1 MVHKKRSVLITGVC
15 SPWGRKLVP
24 LLENDPEFD
33 VILGLDYKK
42 PDISLKRT
50 EFFQVDLHN
59 PLIAEL
65 IRTSEVDSVC
75 HLQFLDAYSHS
86 EEIFDLNVMG
96 AQDLLAAC
104 AAGEVPRVFFMS
116 DTRVYGASSSNP
128 CFLEET
134 ADFKG
139 KYRHPYV
146 RDRWEVEKLLA
157 KFSREYP
164 DVKVTILRFANVLG
178 PDVDTPM
185 RRYLEAPAV
194 PMVFGFDPM
203 FQFTHEEDVV
213 TALYHALKSE
223 SHGAFNISGQ
233 GALPIGQVLRLGRRV
248 PVPFGAPFLRM
259 SSFFVQKTPVAD
271 YIPMETDFLKYTFVG
286 DTTRMKEVLKFRP
299 KYTSKQTV
307 IDFFEHLRILGYVP
321 KRGEIETDP
330 EAHDLLQEYIQSMHR
345 LNKTIQGSL

>member
-1 MVHKKRSVLITGVC
+1 MIQKKRSVLITGVC
-15 SPWGRKLVP
+15 TPWGGKLAR
-24 LLENDPEFD
+24 LLENDPDFNI
-33 VILGLDYKK
+33 ILGLDYKK
-42 PDISLKRT
+42 PDFPLRKT

-65 IRTSEVDSVC
+65 IKTSEVDTVC
-75 HLQFLDAYSHS
+75 HLQFMDAYSHS

-96 AQDLLAAC
+96 AQSLLAAC
-104 AAGEVPRVFFMS
+104 AAGEVPRVLFMS
-116 DTRVYGASSSNP
+116 DTKVYGGSSRNP

-139 KYRHPYV
+139 QYRHPYV

-157 KFSREYP
+157 KFAREYP
-164 DVKVTILRFANVLG
+164 EIKTTILRFANILG

-213 TALYHALKSE
+213 AALYHALKSE
-223 SHGAFNISGQ
+223 AHGVFNVAGQ
-233 GALPIGQVLRLGRRV
+233 GAMPIGQVLRIGRRV

-259 SSFFVQKTPVAD
+259 SNFFVQKTPVAD
-271 YIPMETDFLKYTFVG
+271 YIPIETDFLKYTFVG
-286 DTTRMKEVLKFRP
+286 DTTRMKEVLGFKP

-307 IDFFEHLRILGYVP
+307 IDFFEHLRILGYIP
-321 KRGEIETDP
+321 KRGEIETAP
-330 EAHDLLQEYIQSMHR
+330 EAHDQLQEYINSMR
-345 LNKTIQGSL
+345 RINEAIQGLQ

>member
-1 MVHKKRSVLITGVC
+1 MVQKKRSVLVTGVC

-24 LLENDPEFD
+24 LLENDPEFE
-33 VILGLDYKK
+33 VILGLDYKA
-42 PDISLKRT
+42 PDFTLKRT

-65 IRTSEVDSVC
+65 IKTSEVDSVC

-96 AQDLLAAC
+96 VQDLLAAC
-104 AAGEVPRVFFMS
+104 AAGEVPKVLFMS
-116 DTRVYGASSSNP
+116 DTKVYGASSGNP
-128 CFLEET
+128 SFLEET

-139 KYRHPYV
+139 PYRHPYV
-146 RDRWEVEKLLA
+146 GDRWEVEKLLA

-164 DVKVTILRFANVLG
+164 DVKMTILRFANVLG

-213 TALYHALKSE
+213 AALYHALKSDE
-223 SHGAFNISGQ
+223 HGPFNVSGE
-233 GALPIGQVLRLGRRV
+233 GALPIGQALRIGRRA
-248 PVPFGAPFLRM
+248 PVPFGAPFLRL
-259 SSFFVQKTPVAD
+259 SNVFVQKTPVAD
-271 YIPMETDFLKYTFVG
+271 YIPIETDFLKYTFVG
-286 DTTRMKEVLKFRP
+286 DTTRMKEVLGFTPKFS
-299 KYTSKQTV
+299 SKQTV

-321 KRGEIETDP
+321 KKGEIESNP
-330 EAHDLLQEYIQSMHR
+330 EAHDLLKEYIRSNR
-345 LNKTIQGSL
+345 LENETI